1 MKQVANQLVQ
11 AVPLVSGRI
20 NKGTGTYEAGGIIH
34 CEEDAVLTVHFKQG
48 DETYNM
54 VAGQDVA
61 YQGSFT
67 VDSGTV
73 TYN

>member
-1 MKQVANQLVQ
+1 MKQEASQLVQ

-20 NKGTGTYEAGGIIH
+20 NKGSGTYNCGGIIH
-34 CEEDAVLTVHFKQG
+34 CETDASLTLHFKQG
-48 DETYNM
+48 DETYSM
-54 VAGQDVA
+54 LAGQDVA

-67 VDSGTV
+67 VTGGTV